1 MTFRTLSSQY
11 WKASNLHVTMWS
23 QFAQVLGSRAVWSGG
38 PNSATVAVRTCKS
51 QTRPMFCHLSFAKGF
66 VVSIKSNARYTEV
79 PVSKPARTMRA
90 RLTHIL
96 ASMMITIEMQLYFG
110 HPPNIH
116 LDVRGYVGA
125 EPISARPNALE
136 QKQYRRE
143 PVRQK
148 RPQH

>member
-1 MTFRTLSSQY
+1 MY
-11 WKASNLHVTMWS
+11 M
-23 QFAQVLGSRAVWSGG
+23 AVERLRRGEL
-38 PNSATVAVRTCKS
+38 NSAVLLKTATHDKS
-51 QTRPMFCHLSFAKGF
+51 KKHGSLS
-66 VVSIKSNARYTEV
+66 VSIPLGV
-79 PVSKPARTMRA
+79 PTPARTMRA

-96 ASMMITIEMQLYFG
+96 ASMMITIEMQQYFG

-148 RPQH
+148 RPHH